1 MSAKKE
7 DKKAAPAKAAPAQK
21 KAKIDRMTKVKRD
34 ANGNKIMKVARG
46 SARAARREGLKANWR
61 NVANAK
67 KMQPAANNDV
77 AEAAA

>member
-7 DKKAAPAKAAPAQK
+7 AKPAPAKAAVVVK
-21 KAKIDRMTKVKRD
+21 KSKVDQATKIKRD
-34 ANGNKIMKVARG
+34 STGKKIMKVARG
-46 SARAARREGLKANWR
+46 SARAARRVDLKANWR

-67 KMQPAANNDV
+67 KMQPAANNGV